1 MTYLLDTNICVHW
14 LRGQYDVDK
23 AIDRVGIDNCR
34 VSEITAAELL
44 TGANIARIRGGKND
58 SVDIVKEFIALLRP
72 VPISDAIELY
82 AQEKARFRSEGLVI
96 EDFDLLI
103 GCSAVSA
110 GAVLV
115 SENSSHLQRI
125 HGIRLENWIT
135 R

>member
-34 VSEITAAELL
+34 ISEITAAELL
-44 TGANIARIRGGKND
+44 TGANLARIRGGKKD
-58 SVDIVKEFIALLRP
+58 SIDIVKKFIALLNP
-72 VPISDAIELY
+72 IPISDAIELY
-82 AQEKARFRSEGLVI
+82 AQEKARLRNEGLVI

-125 HGIRLENWIT
+125 RGIRLENWIT

>member
-1 MTYLLDTNICVHW
+1 MTYILDTNICVHW

-34 VSEITAAELL
+34 ISEITAAELL
-44 TGANIARIRGGKND
+44 VGANLAQIRSGNED
-58 SVDIVKEFIALLRP
+58 CPVIVKKFITRLRP

-82 AQEKARFRSEGLVI
+82 VQEKARLKTEGLVI

-103 GCSAVSA
+103 GCSAISA
-110 GAVLV
+110 SAVLV
-115 SENSSHLQRI
+115 SENSSHMQRI

>member
-82 AQEKARFRSEGLVI
+82 AVEKA
-96 EDFDLLI
+96 ED
-103 GCSAVSA
+103 
-110 GAVLV
+110 
-115 SENSSHLQRI
+115 
-125 HGIRLENWIT
+125 
-135 R
+135 

>member
-82 AQEKARFRSEGLVI
+82 AQEKARLRSEGLVI

-115 SENSSHLQRI
+115 SENSTHLQRI

>member
-34 VSEITAAELL
+34 ISEITAAELL
-44 TGANIARIRGGKND
+44 TGANLALVRGGKKD
-58 SVDIVKEFIALLRP
+58 SIDIVKKFIALLKP
-72 VPISDAIELY
+72 IPISDAIELY
-82 AQEKARFRSEGLVI
+82 AQEKARLRSEGLVI

-103 GCSAVSA
+103 GCSAISA

-125 HGIRLENWIT
+125 HGIRLENWII

>member
-34 VSEITAAELL
+34 ISEITAAELL

-72 VPISDAIELY
+72 VPISGAIELY
-82 AQEKARFRSEGLVI
+82 AQEKARLRSEGLVI

-115 SENSSHLQRI
+115 SENSTHLQRI

>member
-14 LRGQYDVDK
+14 LRGRYDVDK

-34 VSEITAAELL
+34 ISEITAAELL
-44 TGANIARIRGGKND
+44 TGANIARLRGGKKD

-82 AQEKARFRSEGLVI
+82 AQEKARLRSEGLVI

-115 SENSSHLQRI
+115 SENSTHLQRI
-125 HGIRLENWIT
+125 HGIRLETWIT